1 MPILCAIH
9 LQIKR
14 QMDPSD
20 VDLVSE
26 TNFFLSYKPNEF
38 LLMDTLH
45 YPTNEFT
52 LADVMNRRS
61 DQMSKAQLLRKL
73 CEANTCIA
81 DAKCQLKQLTAE
93 NVYIKEKLT
102 KIRDNY
108 SILEEKFKSIDPRNT
123 TPFLKYAHD
132 ERALFRNV

>member
-1 MPILCAIH
+1 
-9 LQIKR
+9 
-14 QMDPSD
+14 
-20 VDLVSE
+20 
-26 TNFFLSYKPNEF
+26 
-38 LLMDTLH
+38 MDTLY

-61 DQMSKAQLLRKL
+61 DQMSKAQLS
-73 CEANTCIA
+73 
-81 DAKCQLKQLTAE
+81 QLKQLTAE

-132 ERALFRNV
+132 ERALFRHL